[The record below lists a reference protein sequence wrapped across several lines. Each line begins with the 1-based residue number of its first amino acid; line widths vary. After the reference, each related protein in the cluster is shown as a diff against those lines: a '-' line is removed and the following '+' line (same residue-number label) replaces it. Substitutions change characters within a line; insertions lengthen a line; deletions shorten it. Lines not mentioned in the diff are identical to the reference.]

1 MAWFQ
6 RAAFVCLVAAVVGL
20 KTSPGVAG
28 DPVPPQY
35 PVVNV
40 HVPEPLAADGLAR
53 ESAVHQRRLEL
64 LDALEA
70 RVVSSEN
77 NVAKSVGALSAQLEK
92 VASTFGSL

>member
-1 MAWFQ
+1 MALFQ
-6 RAAFVCLVAAVVGL
+6 RAAFICVVVAVDGL

-40 HVPEPLAADGLAR
+40 HVPEPLAADGLAH
-53 ESAVHQRRLEL
+53 ELATHQQRLEL

-70 RVVSSEN
+70 RVVSTEDS
-77 NVAKSVGALSAQLEK
+77 VAKAVGALSAQVEK
-92 VASTFGSL
+92 VASVFESL